1 MGSLT
6 GMRVLIADDDMRT
19 SQDLTWSLRTA
30 GATVLGPFPT
40 LARAMPL
47 VGSVNAA
54 ILELVLDGQQTYPLA
69 DSLQDL
75 NTPIIFYSGHSL
87 SDLPRRYFS
96 VPRLEKPDPANE
108 DVGGDGLMVR
118 TRSADVN
125 AALPKLRLI
134 ARLLFEDL
142 VTADR
147 LAELTLMTA
156 LKERDN
162 RPESV
167 QLDDWLIAICLRMT
181 FQVDRFLN

>member
-6 GMRVLIADDDMRT
+6 GMRVLVADDDMQS

-54 ILELVLDGQQTYPLA
+54 IVELMLDGQQTYPLV
-69 DSLQDL
+69 DILQDL
-75 NTPIIFYSGHSL
+75 HTPIIFYSGHSM

-96 VPRLEKPDPANE
+96 VPRLEKPDHAA
-108 DVGGDGLMVR
+108 DARHADGVDKR
-118 TRSADVN
+118 TRSEDVD

-134 ARLLFEDL
+134 ARLLFEDP

-147 LAELTLMTA
+147 LTELTLTTA
-156 LKERDN
+156 LKERHN
-162 RPESV
+162 RPETV